1 MNQTRQ
7 EKRLYRKKMMQ
18 IMRGRSVEDLT
29 AEELKEVQ
37 LIRSFIDSD
46 TMDESRPLKKMDFET
61 FTYEDYKRLRKTGY
75 TVKAIK
81 EALGVGGS
89 VWAKWREQNIPDEE
103 KNQYIK
109 RNQKRKIIAVYHDG
123 KILVQGLCEDIGRE
137 LGLKLSTIY
146 MYAKRETTDG
156 KNRTFKYLEEK
167 KSKN

>member
-1 MNQTRQ
+1 MSLSKQ

-29 AEELKEVQ
+29 DEELKKVQ
-37 LIRSFIDSD
+37 VIRGFIDYD
-46 TMDESRPLKKMDFET
+46 TMDDSHPLQKMNFET

-89 VWAKWREQNIPDEE
+89 VWAKWREQNIPVGE

-109 RNQKRKIIAVYHDG
+109 RNQKRKKIAVYHDG
-123 KILVQGLCEDIGRE
+123 KILVQGFCEDIGRE
-137 LGLKLSTIY
+137 LGLNPSTIY
-146 MYAKRETTDG
+146 TYAKRGTTDV
-156 KNRTFKYLEEK
+156 KKRTFKYLEEEK
-167 KSKN
+167 